1 MSPKIIC
8 SEILKLRRHVS
19 AKMNSICDELRLR
32 GLGLGTTLLEDLG
45 SVSSTHAIQ
54 FTTAGNYGPKGV

>member
-1 MSPKIIC
+1 MPTC
-8 SEILKLRRHVS
+8 T

-45 SVSSTHAIQ
+45 SVSSTRAIQ
-54 FTTAGNYGPKGV
+54 FTAAGNSGPQGV